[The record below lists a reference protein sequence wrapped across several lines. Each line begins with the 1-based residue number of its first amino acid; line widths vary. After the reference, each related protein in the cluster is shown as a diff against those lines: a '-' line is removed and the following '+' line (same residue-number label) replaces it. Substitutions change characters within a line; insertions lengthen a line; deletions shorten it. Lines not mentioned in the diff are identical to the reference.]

1 MERRGTDARRDW
13 NNVSYILESFSQHGG
28 QKELEAYLSLNPGDG
43 TEKVR
48 LRDIEAKAGEVFG
61 NWAGNRDDQD
71 QANWQAAHVTKMAAI
86 RLR

>member
-28 QKELEAYLSLNPGDG
+28 QKELGAYLSLNPGDAA
-43 TEKVR
+43 EKVR
-48 LRDIEAKAGEVFG
+48 LRDIETKAGEVFG
-61 NWAGNRDDQD
+61 NWAGNRDDQ
-71 QANWQAAHVTKMAAI
+71 QPNWQAAHVTRMAAH